1 MKNAE
6 ITALTDQE
14 LNDKVKEGKESLN
27 KMKLN
32 HNVSPIENPLTI
44 RHTRK
49 TVARLLTEATK
60 RKNTTK

>member
-1 MKNAE
+1 MKKADIN
-6 ITALTDQE
+6 ALTDQE
-14 LNDKVKEGKESLN
+14 LLDKVKEGKETLN

-49 TVARLLTEATK
+49 TVARLLTEVSK
-60 RKNTTK
+60 RKHASK

>member
-6 ITALTDQE
+6 IIALSEQE
-14 LNDKVKEGKESLN
+14 LIDKVKEGKDTLN

-32 HNVSPIENPLTI
+32 HNISPIENPLTI

-49 TVARLLTEATK
+49 TVARLLTEASK
-60 RKNTTK
+60 RKHASK